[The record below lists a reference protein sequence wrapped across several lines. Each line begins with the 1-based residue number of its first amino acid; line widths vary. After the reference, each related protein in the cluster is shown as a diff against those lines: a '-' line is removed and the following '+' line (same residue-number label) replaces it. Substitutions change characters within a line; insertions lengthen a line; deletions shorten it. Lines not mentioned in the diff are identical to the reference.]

1 MTDYVSGVVDKLM
14 TGIET
19 KVFSTKELGR
29 SFMNTFLKKVMIML

>member
-29 SFMNTFLKKVMIML
+29 SFRDTFLKKEMLTL